1 MIGDITRLI
10 KFAKLDT
17 LKRLVNVPS
26 LSSVASMFVVSV
38 VLTIVILVIAL
49 LLGALVSHGESVLLI
64 QERK

>member
-26 LSSVASMFVVSV
+26 LSSVVSMFVVSV
-38 VLTIVILVIAL
+38 VLTVVMLVIAL
-49 LLGALVSHGESVLLI
+49 LLGALGLGESVLLI